1 MMKKAKAA
9 KARVAAAQAKT
20 QAAVAKGQAAV
31 AKGQAAAAKV
41 QSQVQSKVDQ
51 GQAAAAKIQS
61 QVNQAQG
68 QVQSMKRKAQN
79 AVGQAQ
85 GMKKQAMAAAG
96 IEPYP
101 STSEMPIQHPQPVIK
116 SEPNVNMSVVQPY
129 PSTAGMPMQ
138 QTLEAADPKVAAAVK
153 KFKEGKIEMEL
164 GYPQIMVTII
174 LGVIYIAVTSLGI
187 QTYNKCEGIQGS
199 QKFTNLKNFMSHTM
213 AVAIAIPIVFLLTKF
228 VKNEGGVFTIIYAIM
243 GIASSAMAIQIMN
256 QPDCKDGVKKDEKNF
271 AIVALVFWLI
281 LFLAG
286 GYFTMKS
293 DTAGGKALRAGAAG
307 AATMGRQASA
317 AGSKG
322 MAAMARKMQ

>member
-1 MMKKAKAA
+1 MKAVKMMKKAKAA
-9 KARVAAAQAKT
+9 KARVAAAQAK
-20 QAAVAKGQAAV
+20 GQAAV
-31 AKGQAAAAKV
+31 AKGQAAASKIQSKV
-41 QSQVQSKVDQ
+41 SQAQSQVQSMKNQ
-51 GQAAAAKIQS
+51 AIAAAT
-61 QVNQAQG
+61 
-68 QVQSMKRKAQN
+68 
-79 AVGQAQ
+79 
-85 GMKKQAMAAAG
+85 
-96 IEPYP
+96 IEPR
-101 STSEMPIQHPQPVIK
+101 IQPPPAPALEQPVIK

-138 QTLEAADPKVAAAVK
+138 QTLEAADPKMAAAVK

-164 GYPQIMVTII
+164 GYPQILLTII

-199 QKFTNLKNFMSHTM
+199 QKFTNLKHFMSHTM
-213 AVAIAIPIVFLLTKF
+213 AVAITIPVVFLLTKF
-228 VKNEGGVFTIIYAIM
+228 VKNEGGVFTILYSIM
-243 GIASSAMAIQIMN
+243 GIAGSAMAIQIMN
-256 QPDCKDGVKKDEKNF
+256 QPECKDGVKKDEKNF

-293 DTAGGKALRAGAAG
+293 DTVGGKALRAGAAG
-307 AATMGRQASA
+307 AATLGKQASA

>member
-1 MMKKAKAA
+1 
-9 KARVAAAQAKT
+9 
-20 QAAVAKGQAAV
+20 
-31 AKGQAAAAKV
+31 
-41 QSQVQSKVDQ
+41 
-51 GQAAAAKIQS
+51 
-61 QVNQAQG
+61 
-68 QVQSMKRKAQN
+68 
-79 AVGQAQ
+79 
-85 GMKKQAMAAAG
+85 
-96 IEPYP
+96 
-101 STSEMPIQHPQPVIK
+101 
-116 SEPNVNMSVVQPY
+116 
-129 PSTAGMPMQ
+129 
-138 QTLEAADPKVAAAVK
+138 
-153 KFKEGKIEMEL
+153 
-164 GYPQIMVTII
+164 MVTIV
-174 LGVIYIAVTSLGI
+174 LGIIYIAVTSLGI

-293 DTAGGKALRAGAAG
+293 DTAGGKALRAGASG
-307 AATMGRQASA
+307 AASMGRQASM

>member
-9 KARVAAAQAKT
+9 KARVAAAQAK
-20 QAAVAKGQAAV
+20 GQAAV
-31 AKGQAAAAKV
+31 AKVQSKVAQGQAAASKIQSKV
-41 QSQVQSKVDQ
+41 SQAQSQVQSMKNQ
-51 GQAAAAKIQS
+51 AIAAAT
-61 QVNQAQG
+61 
-68 QVQSMKRKAQN
+68 
-79 AVGQAQ
+79 
-85 GMKKQAMAAAG
+85 
-96 IEPYP
+96 IEPR
-101 STSEMPIQHPQPVIK
+101 IQPPPAPALEQPVIK

-138 QTLEAADPKVAAAVK
+138 QTLEAADPKMAAAVK

-164 GYPQIMVTII
+164 GYPQILLTII

-199 QKFTNLKNFMSHTM
+199 QKFTNLKHFMSHTM
-213 AVAIAIPIVFLLTKF
+213 AVAITIPVVFLLTKF
-228 VKNEGGVFTIIYAIM
+228 VKNEGGVFTILYSIM
-243 GIASSAMAIQIMN
+243 GIAGSAMAIQIMN
-256 QPDCKDGVKKDEKNF
+256 QPECKDGVKKDEKNF

-293 DTAGGKALRAGAAG
+293 DTVGGKALRAGAAG
-307 AATMGRQASA
+307 AATLGKQASA

>member
-1 MMKKAKAA
+1 MKAMKMMKKAKAA
-9 KARVAAAQAKT
+9 KARVAAAQ
-20 QAAVAKGQAAV
+20 AKGQAAV

-41 QSQVQSKVDQ
+41 QSKVAQ
-51 GQAAAAKIQS
+51 GQAAASKIQS
-61 QVNQAQG
+61 KVSQAQS
-68 QVQSMKRKAQN
+68 QVQSMKN
-79 AVGQAQ
+79 QAI
-85 GMKKQAMAAAG
+85 AAAT
-96 IEPYP
+96 IEPR
-101 STSEMPIQHPQPVIK
+101 IQPPPAPALEQPVIK

-138 QTLEAADPKVAAAVK
+138 QTLEAADPKMAAAVK

-164 GYPQIMVTII
+164 GYPQILLTIV

-199 QKFTNLKNFMSHTM
+199 QKFTNLKHFMSHTM
-213 AVAIAIPIVFLLTKF
+213 AVAITIPVVFLLTKF
-228 VKNEGGVFTIIYAIM
+228 VKNEGGVFTILYSIM
-243 GIASSAMAIQIMN
+243 GIAGSAMAIQIMN
-256 QPDCKDGVKKDEKNF
+256 QPECKDGVKKDEKNF

-293 DTAGGKALRAGAAG
+293 DTVGGKALRAGAAG
-307 AATMGRQASA
+307 AATLGKQASA

>member
-1 MMKKAKAA
+1 MKAMKMMKKAKAA
-9 KARVAAAQAKT
+9 KARVAAAQA
-20 QAAVAKGQAAV
+20 QGQAAV
-31 AKGQAAAAKV
+31 AKVQSKVAQGQAAASKIQSKV
-41 QSQVQSKVDQ
+41 SQAQSQVQSMKNQ
-51 GQAAAAKIQS
+51 AIAAAT
-61 QVNQAQG
+61 
-68 QVQSMKRKAQN
+68 
-79 AVGQAQ
+79 
-85 GMKKQAMAAAG
+85 
-96 IEPYP
+96 IEPR
-101 STSEMPIQHPQPVIK
+101 IQPPPAPALEQPVIK

-138 QTLEAADPKVAAAVK
+138 QTLEAADPKMAAAVK

-164 GYPQIMVTII
+164 GYPQILLTIV

-199 QKFTNLKNFMSHTM
+199 QKFTNLKHFMSHTM
-213 AVAIAIPIVFLLTKF
+213 AVAITIPVVFLLTKF
-228 VKNEGGVFTIIYAIM
+228 VKNEGGVFTILYSIM
-243 GIASSAMAIQIMN
+243 GIAGSAMAIQIMN
-256 QPDCKDGVKKDEKNF
+256 QPECKDGVKKDEKNF

-293 DTAGGKALRAGAAG
+293 DTVGGKALRAGAAG
-307 AATMGRQASA
+307 AATLGKQASA

>member
-1 MMKKAKAA
+1 MKAMKMMKKAKAA
-9 KARVAAAQAKT
+9 KARVAAAQAK
-20 QAAVAKGQAAV
+20 GQAAV
-31 AKGQAAAAKV
+31 AKGQAAASKIQSKV
-41 QSQVQSKVDQ
+41 SQAQSQVQSMKNQ
-51 GQAAAAKIQS
+51 AIAAAT
-61 QVNQAQG
+61 
-68 QVQSMKRKAQN
+68 
-79 AVGQAQ
+79 
-85 GMKKQAMAAAG
+85 
-96 IEPYP
+96 IEPR
-101 STSEMPIQHPQPVIK
+101 IQPPPAPALEQPVIK

-138 QTLEAADPKVAAAVK
+138 QTLEAADPKMAAAVK

-164 GYPQIMVTII
+164 GYPQILLTII

-199 QKFTNLKNFMSHTM
+199 QKFTNLKHFMSHTM
-213 AVAIAIPIVFLLTKF
+213 AVAITIPVVFLLTKF
-228 VKNEGGVFTIIYAIM
+228 VKNEGGVFTILYSIM
-243 GIASSAMAIQIMN
+243 GIAGSAMAIQIMN
-256 QPDCKDGVKKDEKNF
+256 QPECKDGVKKDEKNF

-293 DTAGGKALRAGAAG
+293 DTVGGKALRAGAAG
-307 AATMGRQASA
+307 AATLGKQASA

>member
-1 MMKKAKAA
+1 MKAMKMMKKAKAA
-9 KARVAAAQAKT
+9 KARVAEAK
-20 QAAVAKGQAAV
+20 

-41 QSQVQSKVDQ
+41 QSKVAQ
-51 GQAAAAKIQS
+51 GQAAASKIQS
-61 QVNQAQG
+61 KVSQAQS
-68 QVQSMKRKAQN
+68 QVQSMKN
-79 AVGQAQ
+79 QAI
-85 GMKKQAMAAAG
+85 AAAT
-96 IEPYP
+96 IEPR
-101 STSEMPIQHPQPVIK
+101 IQPPPAPALEQPVIK

-138 QTLEAADPKVAAAVK
+138 QTLEAADPKMAAAVK

-164 GYPQIMVTII
+164 GYPQILLTII

-199 QKFTNLKNFMSHTM
+199 QKFTNLKHFMSHTM
-213 AVAIAIPIVFLLTKF
+213 AVAITIPVVFLLTKF
-228 VKNEGGVFTIIYAIM
+228 VKNEGGVFTILYSIM
-243 GIASSAMAIQIMN
+243 GIAGSAMAIQIMN
-256 QPDCKDGVKKDEKNF
+256 QPECKDGVKKDEKNF

-293 DTAGGKALRAGAAG
+293 DTVGGKALRAGAAG
-307 AATMGRQASA
+307 AATLGKQASA

>member
-1 MMKKAKAA
+1 MKAMKMMKKAKAA
-9 KARVAAAQAKT
+9 KARVAAAQAK
-20 QAAVAKGQAAV
+20 AQAAV
-31 AKGQAAAAKV
+31 AKGQAAAAEIQSKV
-41 QSQVQSKVDQ
+41 AQGQAAASKIQSKVSQAQSQVQSMKNQ
-51 GQAAAAKIQS
+51 AIAAAT
-61 QVNQAQG
+61 
-68 QVQSMKRKAQN
+68 
-79 AVGQAQ
+79 
-85 GMKKQAMAAAG
+85 
-96 IEPYP
+96 IEPR
-101 STSEMPIQHPQPVIK
+101 IQPPPAPALEQPVIK

-138 QTLEAADPKVAAAVK
+138 QTLEAADPKMAAAVK

-164 GYPQIMVTII
+164 GYPQILLTIV

-199 QKFTNLKNFMSHTM
+199 QKFTNLKHFMSHTM
-213 AVAIAIPIVFLLTKF
+213 AVAITIPVVFLLTKF
-228 VKNEGGVFTIIYAIM
+228 VKNEGGVFTILYSIM
-243 GIASSAMAIQIMN
+243 GIAGSAMAIQIMN
-256 QPDCKDGVKKDEKNF
+256 QPECKDGVKKDEKNF

-293 DTAGGKALRAGAAG
+293 NTAGGKALRAGAAG
-307 AATMGRQASA
+307 AASMGRQASA

>member
-1 MMKKAKAA
+1 MKAMKMMKKAKAA
-9 KARVAAAQAKT
+9 KARVAAAQAK
-20 QAAVAKGQAAV
+20 
-31 AKGQAAAAKV
+31 GQAAAAKV
-41 QSQVQSKVDQ
+41 QSKVAQ
-51 GQAAAAKIQS
+51 GQAAASKIQS
-61 QVNQAQG
+61 KVSQAQS
-68 QVQSMKRKAQN
+68 QVQSMKN
-79 AVGQAQ
+79 
-85 GMKKQAMAAAG
+85 QAMAAAT
-96 IEPYP
+96 IEPR
-101 STSEMPIQHPQPVIK
+101 IQPPPAPALEQPVIK

-138 QTLEAADPKVAAAVK
+138 QTLEAADPKMAAAVK

-164 GYPQIMVTII
+164 GYPQILLTIV

-199 QKFTNLKNFMSHTM
+199 QKFTNLKHFMSHTM
-213 AVAIAIPIVFLLTKF
+213 AVAITIPVVFLLTKF
-228 VKNEGGVFTIIYAIM
+228 VKNEGGVFTILYSIM
-243 GIASSAMAIQIMN
+243 GIAGSAMAIQIMN
-256 QPDCKDGVKKDEKNF
+256 QPECKDGVKKDEKNF

-293 DTAGGKALRAGAAG
+293 DTVGGKALRAGAAG
-307 AATMGRQASA
+307 AATLGKQASA

>member
-1 MMKKAKAA
+1 MKAMKMMKKAKAA
-9 KARVAAAQAKT
+9 KARVAAAQAK
-20 QAAVAKGQAAV
+20 GQAAV
-31 AKGQAAAAKV
+31 AKVQSKVAQGQAAASKIQSKV
-41 QSQVQSKVDQ
+41 SQAQSQVQSMKNQ
-51 GQAAAAKIQS
+51 AIAAAT
-61 QVNQAQG
+61 
-68 QVQSMKRKAQN
+68 
-79 AVGQAQ
+79 
-85 GMKKQAMAAAG
+85 
-96 IEPYP
+96 IEPR
-101 STSEMPIQHPQPVIK
+101 IQPPPAPALEQPVIK

-138 QTLEAADPKVAAAVK
+138 QTLEAADPKMAAAVK

-164 GYPQIMVTII
+164 GYPQILLTII

-199 QKFTNLKNFMSHTM
+199 QKFTNLKHFMSHTM
-213 AVAIAIPIVFLLTKF
+213 AVAITIPVVFLLTKF
-228 VKNEGGVFTIIYAIM
+228 VKNEGGVFTILYSIM
-243 GIASSAMAIQIMN
+243 GIAGSAMAIQIMN
-256 QPDCKDGVKKDEKNF
+256 QPECKDGVKKDEKNF

-293 DTAGGKALRAGAAG
+293 DTVGGKALRAGAAG
-307 AATMGRQASA
+307 AATLGKQASA

>member
-1 MMKKAKAA
+1 MKAMKMVKKAKAA
-9 KARVAAAQAKT
+9 KARVAAAQAK
-20 QAAVAKGQAAV
+20 GQAAV
-31 AKGQAAAAKV
+31 AKVQSKVAQGQAAASKIQSKV
-41 QSQVQSKVDQ
+41 SQAQSQVQSMKNQ
-51 GQAAAAKIQS
+51 AIAAAT
-61 QVNQAQG
+61 
-68 QVQSMKRKAQN
+68 
-79 AVGQAQ
+79 
-85 GMKKQAMAAAG
+85 
-96 IEPYP
+96 IEPR
-101 STSEMPIQHPQPVIK
+101 IQPPPAPALEQPVIK

-138 QTLEAADPKVAAAVK
+138 QTLEAADPKMAAAVK

-164 GYPQIMVTII
+164 GYPQILLTII

-199 QKFTNLKNFMSHTM
+199 QKFTNLKHFMSHTM
-213 AVAIAIPIVFLLTKF
+213 AVAITIPVVFLLTKF
-228 VKNEGGVFTIIYAIM
+228 VKNEGGVFTILYSIM
-243 GIASSAMAIQIMN
+243 GIAGSAMAIQIMN
-256 QPDCKDGVKKDEKNF
+256 QPECKDGVKKDEKNF

-293 DTAGGKALRAGAAG
+293 DTVGGKALRAGAAG
-307 AATMGRQASA
+307 AATLGKQASA

>member
-1 MMKKAKAA
+1 MVKKAKAA
-9 KARVAAAQAKT
+9 KARVAAAQAK
-20 QAAVAKGQAAV
+20 GQAAV
-31 AKGQAAAAKV
+31 AKVQSKVAQGQAAASKIQSKV
-41 QSQVQSKVDQ
+41 SQAQSQVQSMKNQ
-51 GQAAAAKIQS
+51 AIAAAT
-61 QVNQAQG
+61 
-68 QVQSMKRKAQN
+68 
-79 AVGQAQ
+79 
-85 GMKKQAMAAAG
+85 
-96 IEPYP
+96 IEPR
-101 STSEMPIQHPQPVIK
+101 IQPPPAPALEQPVIK

-138 QTLEAADPKVAAAVK
+138 QTLEAADPKMAAAVK

-164 GYPQIMVTII
+164 GYPQILLTII

-199 QKFTNLKNFMSHTM
+199 QKFTNLKHFMSHTM
-213 AVAIAIPIVFLLTKF
+213 AVAITIPVVFLLTKF
-228 VKNEGGVFTIIYAIM
+228 VKNEGGVFTILYSIM
-243 GIASSAMAIQIMN
+243 GIAGSAMAIQIMN
-256 QPDCKDGVKKDEKNF
+256 QPECKDGVKKDEKNF

-293 DTAGGKALRAGAAG
+293 DTVGGKALRAGAAG
-307 AATMGRQASA
+307 AATLGKQASA

>member
-1 MMKKAKAA
+1 MKAMKMMKKAKAA
-9 KARVAAAQAKT
+9 KARVAAAQAK
-20 QAAVAKGQAAV
+20 
-31 AKGQAAAAKV
+31 GQAAASKIQSKV
-41 QSQVQSKVDQ
+41 AQGQAAASKIQSKVSQAQSQVQSMKNQ
-51 GQAAAAKIQS
+51 AIAAAT
-61 QVNQAQG
+61 
-68 QVQSMKRKAQN
+68 
-79 AVGQAQ
+79 
-85 GMKKQAMAAAG
+85 
-96 IEPYP
+96 IEPR
-101 STSEMPIQHPQPVIK
+101 IQPPPAPALEQPVIK

-138 QTLEAADPKVAAAVK
+138 QTLEAADPKMAAAVK

-164 GYPQIMVTII
+164 GYPQILLTIV

-199 QKFTNLKNFMSHTM
+199 QKFTNLKHFMSHTM
-213 AVAIAIPIVFLLTKF
+213 AVAITIPVVFLLTKF
-228 VKNEGGVFTIIYAIM
+228 VKNEGGVFTILYSIM
-243 GIASSAMAIQIMN
+243 GIAGSAMAIQIMN
-256 QPDCKDGVKKDEKNF
+256 QPECKDGVKKDEKNF

-293 DTAGGKALRAGAAG
+293 DTVGGKALRAGAAG
-307 AATMGRQASA
+307 AATLGKQASA